1 MHEFCPVE
9 LEVLKKEWLEEMKAQ
24 MAGNEKEMERNLEEN
39 DKHIQMGPGADNIID
54 STGGPRSLTG
64 GTRV

>member
-1 MHEFCPVE
+1 M
-9 LEVLKKEWLEEMKAQ
+9 
-24 MAGNEKEMERNLEEN
+24 EKEMERNLEEN